1 MNRLPPNSEEHPN
14 WKDRNNGGF
23 FGLIFNARI
32 RLGLHRD
39 SEYSVYH
46 ELAGKKPELS
56 VVRTSDWRT
65 VASIS
70 QGEAEKMDA
79 DGKLD
84 EWIES
89 EMAIDILKSS

>member
-1 MNRLPPNSEEHPN
+1 MNRLPPNSKEHPN

-23 FGLIFNARI
+23 FGMIYNTRV
-32 RLGLHRD
+32 RLGLHGD

-46 ELAGKKPELS
+46 EYTGEAKLA
-56 VVRTSDWRT
+56 VVRMYDWRT
-65 VASIS
+65 VASMS
-70 QGEAEKMDA
+70 QEEAEKMDA

-89 EMAIDILKSS
+89 EIAIDLLKSS